1 MRDTKSILN
10 LKENRE
16 KTKYSEN
23 DKKVCPILIEK
34 KREKERESKKH
45 LRGEC

>member
-23 DKKVCPILIEK
+23 DKKVCPILLKKKEK
-34 KREKERESKKH
+34 KKGNQRNI
-45 LRGEC
+45 